1 MQDFPGNS
9 QKAKARSE
17 TPTPPSAGRPK
28 VERVTSGQ
36 AEYRKPGLGRKFK
49 ETFIGGSARD
59 AAEGMITD
67 VIIPTVRDMI
77 FEAVESGF
85 HRLIYGDSGRGRRG
99 APPSSY
105 ANVGKFNYAGISRS
119 APTPQPNTGMISR
132 RSRARHDFG
141 EIIIDSRPEANE
153 VIDSLFE
160 ILSQYGSVPVST
172 LYELTG
178 IVSSHVDH
186 TWGWTSLQGAKA
198 RRQGDGRFVL
208 DLPEPQKLD

>member
-9 QKAKARSE
+9 QKARTRSE
-17 TPTPPSAGRPK
+17 APTPAAGPK
-28 VERVTSGQ
+28 IERVTSGT

-59 AAEGMITD
+59 AAEGMITE

-105 ANVGKFNYAGISRS
+105 SNVGKFNYSGISRTNT
-119 APTPQPNTGMISR
+119 APPAGPGMMSR

-141 EIIIDSRPEANE
+141 EIIIDSRQEANE
-153 VIDSLFE
+153 VIDNMFE

-178 IVSSHVDH
+178 ISSSHVDH

-198 RRQGDGRFVL
+198 ARQRDGRFLL